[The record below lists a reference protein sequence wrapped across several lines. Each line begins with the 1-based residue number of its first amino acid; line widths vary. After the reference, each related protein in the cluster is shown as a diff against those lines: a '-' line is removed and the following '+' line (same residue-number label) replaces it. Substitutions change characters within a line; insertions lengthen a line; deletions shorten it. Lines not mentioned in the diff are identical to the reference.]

1 MLPSIKQGKNKLSS
15 SVVLLSL
22 HKSGSTLL
30 TKLLSDWSSEFSY
43 GFCDIPG
50 FVFGQGGQ
58 WPNGNKLKEL
68 YSANEGTI
76 WGGYRHIPNWLEDLL
91 GKGSH
96 PFKVISLTRNP
107 LDCLTSM
114 YYSHKKSHI
123 VPKRDGPSKESL
135 LKERQRLQDL
145 TLEEYVESIV
155 EDDIRGENTLL
166 KRYRHHFAVI
176 NALPKQQLLTF
187 DYDSF
192 VYRKY
197 ESLSKISSFIS
208 DQRLDSDGAHKS
220 IADIVAKH
228 DLFPLAEK
236 DSQHVRNVMP
246 GDFFRKVEPPKCD
259 ILAKQVAERLSMKTP
274 QPVG

>member
-1 MLPSIKQGKNKLSS
+1 MLPPIKQGKNKLSS

-30 TKLLSDWSSEFSY
+30 TKLLRDWSADFSY
-43 GFCDIPG
+43 SFCDIPG

-68 YSANEGTI
+68 YSNNEGTV
-76 WGGYRHIPNWLEDLL
+76 WGGYRHIPNWLENLL
-91 GKGSH
+91 GNRTHSL
-96 PFKVISLTRNP
+96 KVISLTRNP

-123 VPKRDGPSKESL
+123 VPKRDGPSKEGL
-135 LKERQRLQDL
+135 LKERERLQDL
-145 TLEEYVESIV
+145 TLEDYVESIV

-166 KRYRHHFAVI
+166 KRYRHHFDVI

-197 ESLSKISSFIS
+197 ESLLKISSFIA
-208 DQRLDSDGAHKS
+208 DQKLDNTSSHKT
-220 IADIVAKH
+220 IFDIVAKH

-246 GDFFRKVEPPKCD
+246 GDFYRKVEPPKCD
-259 ILAKQVAERLSMKTP
+259 ALAKRVTERVSVGIP
-274 QPVG
+274 QLAG

>member
-1 MLPSIKQGKNKLSS
+1 MLPPIKPGKNKLSS

-30 TKLLSDWSSEFSY
+30 TKLLKDWSTEFSY
-43 GFCDIPG
+43 SFCDIPG

-58 WPNGNKLKEL
+58 WPNGNKLKQL
-68 YSANEGTI
+68 YSENEGTV
-76 WGGYRHIPNWLEDLL
+76 WGGYRHIPNWLEELL
-91 GKGSH
+91 GDSSH

-123 VPKRDGPSKESL
+123 VPKRDGPSKEGL
-135 LKERQRLQDL
+135 LKERERLQEL
-145 TLEEYVESIV
+145 TLQEYIESVV

-166 KRYRHHFAVI
+166 KRYRHHFSII
-176 NALPKQQLLTF
+176 NNLPEERLMAF

-197 ESLSKISSFIS
+197 ECLSQVSSFIS
-208 DQRLDSDGAHKS
+208 DIKLDSNASQKT
-220 IADIVAKH
+220 IFDIVSRH
-228 DLFPLAEK
+228 DIFPTTEK

-246 GDFFRKVEPPKCD
+246 GDFFRKVEPPNSD
-259 ILAKQVAERLSMKTP
+259 LLARQISERLQITFH
-274 QPVG
+274 QHG